1 MQNSNFNLEILAAAW
16 NRLDIQVLEPQISE
30 NFSYD
35 SQFVFKNIQSK
46 AEFITHLEAKFNAIR
61 ILKEAGQMSVVAE
74 MGLVPALNNRTCV
87 ILTQEGSGM
96 KEKVLLLLEEDL
108 NFIISINVCFIPD
121 HNKAIRLGIF
131 PK

>member
-16 NRLDIQVLEPQISE
+16 NRLDIQLLEPQISE

-74 MGLVPALNNRTCV
+74 MGLVPALNNRTCI

-96 KEKVLLLLEEDL
+96 KEKVLLFLEEDL
-108 NFIISINVCFIPD
+108 NFITSINVCFVPD
-121 HNKAIRLGIF
+121 PNNAIRLGIF

>member
-16 NRLDIQVLEPQISE
+16 NRLDIHLLEPQISE

-61 ILKEAGQMSVVAE
+61 ILKEAGQMSVIAE
-74 MGLVPALNNRTCV
+74 MGLVPALNNRTCI

-108 NFIISINVCFIPD
+108 NFITSINVCFVPD
-121 HNKAIRLGIF
+121 PNNAIRLGIF
-131 PK
+131 PM

>member
-16 NRLDIQVLEPQISE
+16 NRLDIQLLEPQISE

-96 KEKVLLLLEEDL
+96 KEKVLLFLEEDL
-108 NFIISINVCFIPD
+108 NFITSINVCFVPD
-121 HNKAIRLGIF
+121 PNNAIRLGIF

>member
-16 NRLDIQVLEPQISE
+16 NRLDIQLLEPQISE

-35 SQFVFKNIQSK
+35 SQCVFKNIQSK

-74 MGLVPALNNRTCV
+74 MGLVPALNNRTCI

-96 KEKVLLLLEEDL
+96 KEKVLLFLEEDL
-108 NFIISINVCFIPD
+108 NFITSINVCFVPD
-121 HNKAIRLGIF
+121 PNNAIRLGIF

>member
-16 NRLDIQVLEPQISE
+16 NRLDIQLLEPQISE

-74 MGLVPALNNRTCV
+74 MGLVPALNNRTCI

-108 NFIISINVCFIPD
+108 NFITSINVCFVPD
-121 HNKAIRLGIF
+121 PNNAIRLGIF

>member
-1 MQNSNFNLEILAAAW
+1 MQNSNFNLEIVAAAW
-16 NRLDIQVLEPQISE
+16 NRLDIHLLEPQISE

-61 ILKEAGQMSVVAE
+61 ILKEAGQMSVIAE
-74 MGLVPALNNRTCV
+74 MGLVPALNNRTCI

-108 NFIISINVCFIPD
+108 NFITSINVCFVPD
-121 HNKAIRLGIF
+121 PNNAIRLGIF

>member
-16 NRLDIQVLEPQISE
+16 NRLDIQLLEPQISE

-121 HNKAIRLGIF
+121 PNKAIRLGIF